1 LYYSFYTKKSDCEL
15 PGETMESVGEKLRQ
29 HRVEKGLTLG
39 DVSASTRISLKNL
52 QAIESDD
59 VSQISSAFFYKSF
72 VRQFAQ
78 RLGLD
83 YSELAAA
90 VQSCVSTIPEPAMP
104 GQLHASLP
112 NVPPLQP
119 VRARN
124 FRWFFSFVALVSVLA
139 GCSGLYGMWETSRY
153 NLQASMSSFINSFSG
168 NSKNRT
174 QGTVETGA
182 RASSAQ
188 PVGVPRKPA
197 AATLTTTPI
206 TPTPDRKSVLSD
218 GPAEPVAVANPNAE
232 TDSGFRVEVA
242 AIEPTWLSITADDK
256 EVYSGVLEA
265 AETKELEGHD
275 SARIRTGNAGGVNVL
290 FNGKTIGSLGPRGQ
304 VRTVLFTKDNYEIV
318 EPSAHIALTSFSP
331 SGE

>member
-1 LYYSFYTKKSDCEL
+1 LYYSFCTKKSDCEL
-15 PGETMESVGEKLRQ
+15 PGETMESVGDKLRQ
-29 HRVEKGLTLG
+29 HRLEKGLTLG

-52 QAIESDD
+52 QAIENDD

-72 VRQFAQ
+72 VRQFAE

-90 VQSCVSTIPEPAMP
+90 VQSKVSTIPEPAMP
-104 GQLHASLP
+104 GQLHAELSS
-112 NVPPLQP
+112 VPPLQP

-124 FRWFFSFVALVSVLA
+124 FRWFFSVVALVSVLA

-153 NLQASMSSFINSFSG
+153 NLQASLSSFINSFAG
-168 NSKNRT
+168 DSKTRT

-182 RASSAQ
+182 RTGSGA
-188 PVGVPRKPA
+188 VGVPRKPA
-197 AATLTTTPI
+197 AATLTTAPI
-206 TPTPDRKSVLSD
+206 APTPDRKSVLSN
-218 GPAEPVAVANPNAE
+218 GPAEPVAVANPNAQV
-232 TDSGFRVEVA
+232 DSGFRVEVA
-242 AIEPTWLSITADDK
+242 ALEPTWLSITADDK

>member
-1 LYYSFYTKKSDCEL
+1 LYYNFYTKKSDCEL

-29 HRVEKGLTLG
+29 RRIGQGLTLA
-39 DVSASTRISLKNL
+39 DVSATTRISLKNL
-52 QAIESDD
+52 QAIENDN

-72 VRQFAQ
+72 VRQFAE

-104 GQLHASLP
+104 GQLHAELP
-112 NVPPLQP
+112 KVPRLEPA
-119 VRARN
+119 RARN

-139 GCSGLYGMWETSRY
+139 GCSGLYGVWETSRY
-153 NLQASMSSFINSFSG
+153 NLQASVSSFMNSFAG
-168 NSKNRT
+168 GSKTRT
-174 QGTVETGA
+174 QPVLETGTRA
-182 RASSAQ
+182 RSGR
-188 PVGVPRKPA
+188 VGVAGKPA
-197 AATLTTTPI
+197 AATLI
-206 TPTPDRKSVLSD
+206 TAPVAPTPDRKSVLKD
-218 GPAEPVAVANPNAE
+218 GPAEPVAVANPTAE

-242 AIEPTWLSITADDK
+242 AVEPTWLSITADNK
-256 EVYSGVLEA
+256 EVYSGVLDT

>member
-1 LYYSFYTKKSDCEL
+1 
-15 PGETMESVGEKLRQ
+15 MESVGEKLRQ
-29 HRVEKGLTLG
+29 HRVGQGITLA
-39 DVSASTRISLKNL
+39 DVSATTRISLKNL
-52 QAIESDD
+52 QAIENDD

-72 VRQFAQ
+72 VRQFAE

-90 VQSCVSTIPEPAMP
+90 VQSWVSTIPEPAMP
-104 GQLHASLP
+104 GHLHAELP

-153 NLQASMSSFINSFSG
+153 NLQASVSSFINSFAG
-168 NSKNRT
+168 DSKTRIK
-174 QGTVETGA
+174 GTVETGA
-182 RASSAQ
+182 RARLR
-188 PVGVPRKPA
+188 PVGVPGKPT
-197 AATLTTTPI
+197 AATLTTAPI
-206 TPTPDRKSVLSD
+206 APTPDRKSVLSNA
-218 GPAEPVAVANPNAE
+218 PAAPVAVATPNAE
-232 TDSGFRVEVA
+232 ADSGFRVEVA
-242 AIEPTWLSITADDK
+242 AVEPTWLSITADDK

-304 VRTVLFTKDNYEIV
+304 VRTVLFTKDNYEIL